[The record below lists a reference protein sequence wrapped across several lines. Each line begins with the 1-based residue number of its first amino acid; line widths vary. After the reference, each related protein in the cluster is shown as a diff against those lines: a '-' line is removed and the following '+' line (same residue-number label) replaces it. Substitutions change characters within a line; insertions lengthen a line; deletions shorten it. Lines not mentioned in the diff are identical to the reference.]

1 MSIGEFKSDKAAQRY
16 RATYA
21 YVLDQVW
28 PGPRTAVDVSTSFG
42 TTRVLRV
49 GPASAEPIVLLPGAG
64 GNSLMWHGYVEAL
77 AAHRTVIAVDTV
89 GEAIEFA
96 EHLHDAREI
105 LQRHARVS
113 GFEPLQRGYR
123 NTAAFSQGSAGQP
136 PASASS

>member
-1 MSIGEFKSDKAAQRY
+1 MAHALRQLLIHQDDAQFIGS
-16 RATYA
+16 
-21 YVLDQVW
+21 
-28 PGPRTAVDVSTSFG
+28 AVEQ
-42 TTRVLRV
+42 L
-49 GPASAEPIVLLPGAG
+49 
-64 GNSLMWHGYVEAL
+64 
-77 AAHRTVIAVDTV
+77 